1 MPNHHRGSQVPIA
14 TSFVDI
20 NIALIN
26 VNKLLWQITGGN
38 KQHRLFDVQCLIGH
52 IEKTSEKRI
61 TISESVNDFSNCLIP
76 PNKVDKELSKII
88 KFVQQFKSQKQ
99 LKSDKRLELTDEG
112 YYIIK
117 E

>member
-1 MPNHHRGSQVPIA
+1 MIIKTPNDNVHVRYSKDNLNVENR
-14 TSFVDI
+14 
-20 NIALIN
+20 NIYKTHN

-99 LKSDKRLELTDEG
+99 LKSDKRLELTE
-112 YYIIK
+112 
-117 E
+117 